1 MHKYLTLFLL
11 SCFVMTSASAAPV
24 RAAGSSAKSAATQ
37 SHATVSDAQLEA
49 LIHTKLAKS
58 KIGKDGFRF
67 KVQRGV
73 VTWEGTTLIGQHKGA
88 ATRMAR
94 TSGALQ
100 VINNI
105 KVSNTGKEGPLRKAY
120 VQP

>member
-1 MHKYLTLFLL
+1 MLKILFAFFLPL
-11 SCFVMTSASAAPV
+11 MAIGMAAPV
-24 RAAGSSAKSAATQ
+24 RAAGATSTKAVSAKPHLA
-37 SHATVSDAQLEA
+37 VGDAQLQA
-49 LIHTKLAKS
+49 TIRTKLDKS

-67 KVQRGV
+67 KVQRGI
-73 VTWEGTTLIGQHKGA
+73 VTWEGNTNVGQHKGA

-105 KVSNTGKEGPLRKAY
+105 KVSNTGKGVTLRKAY
-120 VQP
+120 VEP